1 MGVVRSLIYSFTTAL
16 LVVAVS
22 LFPLTAVA
30 GTGTFGSYIGVDVG
44 DGGGNVWYGGTQPGS
59 TTLESFDG
67 KDLGDFTVGDSML
80 ISGSE
85 LLTWK
90 SDGGDVTGATLHYS
104 VYETSASP
112 VTWNSI
118 TINWASNS
126 PFNDAAGNGFSGSGD
141 QKWANPTSTPDVLS
155 GISNGDYSLSVYF
168 EASTNEGARFDSNGG
183 NNFISSFSVSSS
195 VSVPEPSAFLITLGG
210 LLSLALLRRKRKR

>member
-1 MGVVRSLIYSFTTAL
+1 MGAVKSLICSFTTAL

-22 LFPLTAVA
+22 LIPLTAVA

-59 TTLESFDG
+59 TTLDSFDG

-80 ISGSE
+80 ISGGE

-104 VYETSASP
+104 VYEASASP
-112 VTWNSI
+112 VTWNQM

-126 PFNDAAGNGFSGSGD
+126 PFNDAAGNNFSGGGD

-155 GISNGDYSLSVYF
+155 GVGSGDYNLAVYF
-168 EASTNEGARFDSNGG
+168 EASTSEGARYDSNGG
-183 NNFISSFSVSSS
+183 NNFISTFSVVSSA
-195 VSVPEPSAFLITLGG
+195 VPEPSAFFIALGG
-210 LLSLALLRRKRKR
+210 FLSLALLRRKRKR